1 MGRERQATHW
11 SWEKRMSQYEVRLIF
26 LLMSPDRIMQT
37 KRYKIAY
44 IKSFD
49 QRNAY
54 CRPYCHTRIIVH
66 NSEFCNLGKILWM
79 NIICRDFITSPGTAV
94 DVVTL

>member
-49 QRNAY
+49 QRNAH
-54 CRPYCHTRIIVH
+54 CRPYCHTQIIVH

-79 NIICRDFITSPGTAV
+79 NIICRDFITSQVAAV